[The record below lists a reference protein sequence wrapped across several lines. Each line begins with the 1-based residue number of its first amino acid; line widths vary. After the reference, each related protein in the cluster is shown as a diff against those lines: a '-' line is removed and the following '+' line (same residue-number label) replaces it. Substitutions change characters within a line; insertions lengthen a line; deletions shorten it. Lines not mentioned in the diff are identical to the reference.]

1 MLNVLSTI
9 KFFKNFNIEKHQ
21 AIQSISINL
30 SKKAPNMS
38 ATC

>member
-9 KFFKNFNIEKHQ
+9 NFLKNLSIKKRQ
-21 AIQSISINL
+21 AIQSTSINL

-38 ATC
+38 ATS